1 MPTGKV
7 KWFSDK
13 KGYGF
18 IQQEDGTDV
27 FVHHASI
34 NMEGFKSLAKG
45 EVVEFEVIEDPKGP
59 KAANVVK
66 TGRIEEVDD
75 DGPARQAQPASPAAP
90 VAEVES
96 DGLAEPAGEVA
107 EPAGEV
113 GE

>member
-18 IQQEDGTDV
+18 IQQEDGSDV
-27 FVHHASI
+27 FVHHSAI
-34 NMEGFKSLAKG
+34 QMDGFKTLAKG
-45 EVVEFEVIEDPKGP
+45 EVVEFEITEDPKGP

-75 DGPARQAQPASPAAP
+75 DGPARDSSA
-90 VAEVES
+90 
-96 DGLAEPAGEVA
+96 
-107 EPAGEV
+107 
-113 GE
+113 